1 MKSRNQESD
10 IPGAGKGKGK
20 AGLRAAV
27 AAGLVYQGNPKHKH
41 PWVGG
46 RRGSLCPREITVEQA
61 QAMLQSSMLHGKKRY
76 GVDASGRPYCAQAS
90 DVHHGRWHGYPVKWR
105 EVPSLILKQVAEH
118 GLVSRKQIDE
128 AW

>member
-1 MKSRNQESD
+1 MKSRNPESD
-10 IPGAGKGKGK
+10 SPGAGTGR

-27 AAGLVYQGNPKHKH
+27 AAGLVYEGNPKHKH

-46 RRGSLCPREITVEQA
+46 RRGSLCPKEITVEQA
-61 QAMLQSSMLHGKKRY
+61 QAMLQSSMLHGKRRY

-90 DVHHGRWHGYPVKWR
+90 EVHHGRWHGYPVKWR
-105 EVPSLILKQVAEH
+105 EVPSLILKQAEEN
-118 GLVSRKQIDE
+118 GLVSKKQIYE